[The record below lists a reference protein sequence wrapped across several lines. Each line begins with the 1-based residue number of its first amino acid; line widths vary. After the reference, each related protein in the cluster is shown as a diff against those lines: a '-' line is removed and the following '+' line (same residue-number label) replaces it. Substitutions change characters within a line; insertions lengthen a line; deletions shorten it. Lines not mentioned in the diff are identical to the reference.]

1 MYKYVTI
8 RGVMKVVCSS
18 IEELKADD
26 EIVIKNI
33 GTPIKAVVT
42 VFESCAEEIPA
53 YWEAVAKID
62 LDKMTINVIN
72 NETKR
77 SRIIITLNKDFE
89 PFKKGQFLSVEV
101 DDENYLFTTYD
112 KSEIII
118 PKNIADEV

>member
-8 RGVMKVVCSS
+8 RGAMKIVCSS
-18 IEELKADD
+18 TEELKADD

-42 VFESCAEEIPA
+42 VLESCIETIPA

-62 LDKMTINVIN
+62 LDKLTINVIN

-77 SRIIITLNKDFE
+77 SRTIITLNKDFE
-89 PFKKGQFLSVEV
+89 SLKKGQVLGVEI
-101 DDENYLFTTYD
+101 DNENYLFTTYD